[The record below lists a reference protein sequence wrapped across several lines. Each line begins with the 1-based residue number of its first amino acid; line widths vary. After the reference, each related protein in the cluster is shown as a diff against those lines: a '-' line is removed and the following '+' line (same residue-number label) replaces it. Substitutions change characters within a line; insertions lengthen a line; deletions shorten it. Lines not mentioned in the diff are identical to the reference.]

1 MKHSLILLLL
11 GLLLSSKLFAST
23 EQLWFSDQPPD
34 KSMIKKMRM
43 RHGGYVHVDKGVD
56 VKQLWLRRGD
66 SLQKSA
72 YLESAE
78 GEYQVLNVQ
87 ADLDQPEIEK
97 NSKQQSIR
105 FPMPDEGYYNAY
117 FTERLVS
124 NSILGVKT
132 AKAEILKHNCR
143 NGHKYDRSLVNP
155 QQWNDAPLDIV
166 RLRLPE
172 EDFHTR
178 IRSGTL
184 VKFQVFHQG
193 KPAIGAN
200 VKLETKR
207 GWIKSTLSDEQGIA
221 SFQIIQDNFFD
232 ADKAEKAGKKVE
244 RGHGG
249 RVRIRDG
256 YLVTAQY
263 QTDEAGVL
271 ADKSFSKT
279 EYTVSSTGRYYPQ
292 QLAKKSSE
300 QALWFASAGMLVM
313 GVGGYSYR
321 RRRVKPFKEEQF
333 DEH

>member
-1 MKHSLILLLL
+1 MKHSLALILL
-11 GLLLSSKLFAST
+11 GLVLSSKLFAST

-56 VKQLWLRRGD
+56 VKQLWLRRGE

-87 ADLDQPEIEK
+87 ADLDQSEIEK

-143 NGHKYDRSLVNP
+143 NGHKYDRNLVNS

-193 KPAIGAN
+193 KPVVGAN

-207 GWIKSTLSDEQGIA
+207 GWIKSTLSDKQGIA

-232 ADKAEKAGKKVE
+232 ADKAEKEGEKVE

-263 QTDEAGVL
+263 QTDEAGIL
-271 ADKSFSKT
+271 ADKVFSKT

>member
-1 MKHSLILLLL
+1 MKNSLSLISF
-11 GLLLSSKLFAST
+11 GLLLSSKLFSST

-34 KSMIKKMRM
+34 KSLIKKMRM
-43 RHGGYVHVDKGVD
+43 RHGGYVHIENGVD
-56 VKQLWLRRGD
+56 VKQLWLRKGD
-66 SLQKSA
+66 SLEKSA

-78 GEYQVLNVQ
+78 GEYQLLNVQ
-87 ADLDQPEIEK
+87 ADLNQPLINDGE
-97 NSKQQSIR
+97 QQSIR

-124 NSILGVKT
+124 NNTLKVKT

-143 NGHKYDRSLVNP
+143 NGHKYDRDLVNP
-155 QQWNDAPLDIV
+155 QQWTEAPLDIV

-178 IRSGTL
+178 IRSGSVL
-184 VKFQVFHQG
+184 KFQVYHLG
-193 KPAIGAN
+193 KPVSGAN
-200 VKLETKR
+200 VKLETKQ
-207 GWIKSTLSDEQGIA
+207 GWTKSTQSDEQGIA

-249 RVRIRDG
+249 RVRIKDS
-256 YLVTAQY
+256 YLVTAEY
-263 QTDEAGVL
+263 LTDEAGIL
-271 ADKSFSKT
+271 NEKAFSKT
-279 EYTVSSTGRYYPQ
+279 EYSVSSTGRYYPQ
-292 QLAKKSSE
+292 ELAKKSSA
-300 QALWFASAGMLVM
+300 QALWFMSAGMLVM

-321 RRRVKPFKEEQF
+321 KRRVKPFKEESF